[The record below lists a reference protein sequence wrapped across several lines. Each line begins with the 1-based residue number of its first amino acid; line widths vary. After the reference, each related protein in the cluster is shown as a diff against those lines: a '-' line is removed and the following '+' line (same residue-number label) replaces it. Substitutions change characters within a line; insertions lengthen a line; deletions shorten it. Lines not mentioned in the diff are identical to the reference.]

1 MAKDLTT
8 LSDEQL
14 SNEWSSLNMDSQYY
28 QDREADYDEDR
39 SGELDAIHAEMDA
52 ISDEQMRRFKAES
65 VHYDNI
71 ANENELQ
78 RVMEA
83 A

>member
-1 MAKDLTT
+1 MAKDLTK

-65 VHYDNI
+65 AHYDNI